1 LLPLLVLC
9 LLSITFFLLL
19 DLFIPLLFPYTT
31 LFRSSSPACSSAEA
45 RPHDSCRR
53 STVSP
58 ELAPPG
64 PPAFGD
70 HLVAHLPGDLRGRLH
85 EVRPPR
91 TARRGARSGPRW
103 RGPRSGRRRSPGPG
117 PAAPPPCK
125 ASTSAGASGC
135 GNGST

>member
-85 EVRPPR
+85 EVRPAAAER
-91 TARRGARSGPRW
+91 RAGRARGEDRGWSAQCGEGPGAGRPAQERSGAVA
-103 RGPRSGRRRSPGPG
+103 RGRPPGGRLHP
-117 PAAPPPCK
+117 
-125 ASTSAGASGC
+125 
-135 GNGST
+135 